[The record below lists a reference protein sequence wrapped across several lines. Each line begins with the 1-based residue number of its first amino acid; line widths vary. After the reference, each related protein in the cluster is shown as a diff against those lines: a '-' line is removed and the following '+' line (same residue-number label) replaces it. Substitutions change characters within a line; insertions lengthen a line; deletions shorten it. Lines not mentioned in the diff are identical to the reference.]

1 MTLNF
6 EQAPWVQLG
15 TYHGLKNLSMTTY
28 IARRLLTVIPTLL
41 GVLLAVFLMVRLA
54 PGDPAQL
61 LAGEFATPE
70 TLADIRQRFGLDQPW
85 HVQLGLYAVNVA
97 QGDLGQSVR
106 TRKPV
111 TYELSQYFPNTLRL
125 TLGAMLVALL
135 IGIPAGIIAAI
146 RPGTIFDLLAML
158 GALIGVSMP
167 VFWFG
172 LMAILIFSVQLGWF
186 PVAGT
191 GTLWH
196 LVLPA
201 ITLGTGT
208 AAILARMTR
217 SAMLEVL
224 SQDYIRTARAK
235 GLAGRVVVFK
245 HALRNALIPV
255 VTITGLQFGG
265 LLEGAVI
272 TETVFAWPG
281 IGQLL
286 VGSILA
292 RDYPV
297 VQGAVLLIAVAFILI
312 NLVVDLLYGAID
324 PRIRYD

>member
-1 MTLNF
+1 
-6 EQAPWVQLG
+6 
-15 TYHGLKNLSMTTY
+15 MTTY
-28 IARRLLTVIPTLL
+28 IARRLLTILPTLL

-85 HVQLGLYAVNVA
+85 YVQLGLYAVNVA
-97 QGDLGQSVR
+97 KGDLGQSVR

-111 TYELSQYFPNTLRL
+111 AYELSQYFPNTLRL

-146 RPGTIFDLLAML
+146 RPGTVFDLLAML

-186 PVAGT
+186 PVAGM

-235 GLAGRVVVFK
+235 GVAGRVVVFK